1 MRRITAVA
9 VFVVLA
15 MVGSAFA
22 GETLDAV
29 KKRGELIAGVN
40 TGAPGFSMPDSQGN
54 WTGLDVDIARAI
66 ATAVFGDPKKVKF
79 VPLTSQQR
87 FTALQSG
94 EVDVLCRQTTVT
106 LSRDTALG
114 FEFAPVEYYDGQGI
128 MVPADMNVK
137 SAKQLDN
144 ATICMLPGTTTE
156 RNVQDYFRSNGIKFK
171 PVLIESKDELLKTFV
186 AGRCD
191 GLTSDAS
198 TLAGMRSVTAEPGK
212 YVILPQ
218 LISKEPLATAV
229 RQGDSEWKNLVYWTV
244 LALIEAEDLGI
255 TSKNVDEMLKSDD
268 PNVQRFLGVT
278 PGNGQALGVDEKWA
292 YNIVKAVGN
301 YGEVFERNLGS
312 ATPMKLERG
321 LNKLYKDGGL
331 MYSPPFK

>member
-1 MRRITAVA
+1 MRRITAV
-9 VFVVLA
+9 VLFIVLA
-15 MVGSAFA
+15 MACSAFA
-22 GETLDAV
+22 GETFEAV

-66 ATAVFGDPKKVKF
+66 ATAVLGDPTKVKF

-94 EVDVLCRQTTVT
+94 EVDVLCRQTTIT
-106 LSRDTALG
+106 LTRDTSLG
-114 FEFAPVEYYDGQGI
+114 LEFAPVEYYDGQGI
-128 MVPADMNVK
+128 MVPADMGVK

-144 ATICMLPGTTTE
+144 ATIGMLPGTTTE
-156 RNVQDYFRSNGIKFK
+156 RNVQDYFRSIGKKFK

-191 GLTSDAS
+191 ALTSDAS
-198 TLAGMRSVTAEPGK
+198 TLAGMRAVTPDPGK
-212 YVILPQ
+212 YIILPE

-229 RQGDSEWKNLVYWTV
+229 RQGDPQWKDLVYWTM

-278 PGNGQALGVDEKWA
+278 PGNGKALGVDEKWA
-292 YNIVKAVGN
+292 YNIIKKVGN
-301 YGEVFERNLGS
+301 YAEIFDRNLGP
-312 ATPMKLERG
+312 ATPMKLDRG

-331 MYSPPFK
+331 LYSPPFK

>member
-1 MRRITAVA
+1 MKRVTAV
-9 VFVVLA
+9 VLFLMLA
-15 MVGSAFA
+15 TIYSAFA
-22 GETLDAV
+22 GETFEAV
-29 KKRGELIAGVN
+29 KKRGHLVAGVN

-54 WTGLDVDIARAI
+54 WTGLDVDVARAI
-66 ATAVFGDPKKVKF
+66 ATAVFGDSSKVKF

-106 LSRDTALG
+106 LTRDTSLG
-114 FEFAPVEYYDGQGI
+114 FEFAPIVYYDGQGI
-128 MVPADMNVK
+128 MVPADMGVK

-156 RNVQDYFRSNGIKFK
+156 RNLADYFRSTGMKFK

-186 AGRCD
+186 SGRCD

-198 TLAGMRSVTAEPGK
+198 TLAGMRAVTADPNK
-212 YVILPQ
+212 YVILPE

-229 RQGDSEWKNLVYWTV
+229 RQGDSQWKDLVYWTV

-255 TSKNVDEMLKSDD
+255 TSKNVDSMLASDD
-268 PNVQRFLGVT
+268 PNIQRFLGVS

-292 YNIVKAVGN
+292 YTIVKKIGN
-301 YGEVFERNLGS
+301 YGEIFDRNLGPS
-312 ATPMKLERG
+312 TPMKLERG
-321 LNKLYKDGGL
+321 LNKLYKQGGL
-331 MYSPPFK
+331 LYSPPFK

>member
-1 MRRITAVA
+1 MRRITAV
-9 VFVVLA
+9 VCFMVLA

-22 GETLDAV
+22 GETFEAV

-66 ATAVFGDPKKVKF
+66 ATAILGDPKKVKF

-87 FTALQSG
+87 FAALQSG
-94 EVDVLCRQTTVT
+94 EVDVLCRQTTIT
-106 LSRDTALG
+106 LSRDTSLG

-171 PVLIESKDELLKTFV
+171 PVLIESKDELLKTFA

-198 TLAGMRSVTAEPGK
+198 TLAGMRAVTADPGK
-212 YVILPQ
+212 YVILPE

-229 RQGDSEWKNLVYWTV
+229 RQGDPQWKDLVYWTV
-244 LALIEAEDLGI
+244 MALIEAEDLGI
-255 TSKNVDEMLKSDD
+255 TSKNVDEMLKSED

-292 YNIVKAVGN
+292 YNIIKNVGN
-301 YGEVFERNLGS
+301 YGEVFERNLGP

-321 LNKLYKDGGL
+321 LNKLYKHGGL

>member
-1 MRRITAVA
+1 MRRVTAV
-9 VFVVLA
+9 VLFMVLA
-15 MVGSAFA
+15 MISSAFA
-22 GETLDAV
+22 GETFDAV
-29 KKRGELIAGVN
+29 RKRGQLIAGVN

-54 WTGLDVDIARAI
+54 WTGLDVDVARAI
-66 ATAVFGDPKKVKF
+66 ATAVLGDPTKVKF

-106 LSRDTALG
+106 LTRDTSLG

-128 MVPADMNVK
+128 MVPADTGVK

-156 RNVQDYFRSNGIKFK
+156 RNIQDYFRSIGMKFK

-198 TLAGMRSVTAEPGK
+198 TLAGMRAVTADPGK
-212 YVILPQ
+212 YVILPE

-229 RQGDSEWKNLVYWTV
+229 RQGDPQWKDLVYWTV

-255 TSKNVDEMLKSDD
+255 TSKNVDTMLTSDD

-292 YNIVKAVGN
+292 YNIIKNVGN
-301 YGEVFERNLGS
+301 YAEVFDRNLGPS
-312 ATPMKLERG
+312 TPMKLDRG
-321 LNKLYKDGGL
+321 LNKLYKEGGL
-331 MYSPPFK
+331 LYSPSFK

>member
-1 MRRITAVA
+1 MRRVTAV
-9 VFVVLA
+9 VLFLMLA
-15 MVGSAFA
+15 MIATAFA
-22 GETLDAV
+22 GETFEAV
-29 KKRGELIAGVN
+29 KKRGQLVAGVN
-40 TGAPGFSMPDSQGN
+40 TGAPGFSMPDNQGN
-54 WTGLDVDIARAI
+54 WTGLDVDVARSI
-66 ATAVFGDPKKVKF
+66 ATAVLGDPTKVKF

-106 LSRDTALG
+106 LTRDTSLG
-114 FEFAPVEYYDGQGI
+114 FEFAPVVYYDGQGI
-128 MVPADMNVK
+128 MVPADMGVK

-156 RNVQDYFRSNGIKFK
+156 RNIADYFRSTGMKFK

-198 TLAGMRSVTAEPGK
+198 TLAGMRAVTADPGK
-212 YVILPQ
+212 YVILPE

-229 RQGDSEWKNLVYWTV
+229 RQGDAQWKDLVYWTV

-255 TSKNVDEMLKSDD
+255 TSKNVDSMLTSDD
-268 PNVQRFLGVT
+268 PNIQRFLGRH
-278 PGNGQALGVDEKWA
+278 PRQRAGSRGGRE
-292 YNIVKAVGN
+292 VGLQHREE
-301 YGEVFERNLGS
+301 GRELR
-312 ATPMKLERG
+312 
-321 LNKLYKDGGL
+321 
-331 MYSPPFK
+331 

>member
-1 MRRITAVA
+1 MRRVTAV
-9 VFVVLA
+9 VLFMVLA
-15 MVGSAFA
+15 MTCSAFA
-22 GETLDAV
+22 GETFEAV
-29 KKRGELIAGVN
+29 KKRGQLIAGVN

-66 ATAVFGDPKKVKF
+66 ATVVLGDPAKVKF

-94 EVDVLCRQTTVT
+94 EVDVLCRQTTIT
-106 LSRDTALG
+106 LTRDTSLG
-114 FEFAPVEYYDGQGI
+114 FEFAPVELYDGQAI
-128 MVPADMNVK
+128 MVPAEMGVK

-144 ATICMLPGTTTE
+144 ATIGMLPGTTTE
-156 RNVQDYFRSNGIKFK
+156 RNVQDYFRSNGMKFK
-171 PVLIESKDELLKTFV
+171 PVVIESKDELLKTFV

-198 TLAGMRSVTAEPGK
+198 TLAGMRAVTADPSK
-212 YVILPQ
+212 YVILPE

-229 RQGDSEWKNLVYWTV
+229 RQGDPQWKDLVYWTV
-244 LALIEAEDLGI
+244 MALIEAEDLGI
-255 TSKNVDEMLKSDD
+255 TSKNVDEKLKSDD

-292 YNIVKAVGN
+292 YNIIKNVGN
-301 YGEVFERNLGS
+301 YAEIFDRNLGPS
-312 ATPMKLERG
+312 TPMKLERG

>member
-1 MRRITAVA
+1 MRRITV
-9 VFVVLA
+9 VVLFIVLA
-15 MVGSAFA
+15 MACSAFA
-22 GETLDAV
+22 GETFEAV

-66 ATAVFGDPKKVKF
+66 ATAVLGDPAKVKF

-94 EVDVLCRQTTVT
+94 EVDVLCRQTTIT
-106 LSRDTALG
+106 LTRDTSLG
-114 FEFAPVEYYDGQGI
+114 LEFAPVEYYDGQGI
-128 MVPADMNVK
+128 MVPADMGVK

-144 ATICMLPGTTTE
+144 ATIGMLPGTTTE
-156 RNVQDYFRSNGIKFK
+156 RNVQDYFRSIGKKFK

-186 AGRCD
+186 SGRCD
-191 GLTSDAS
+191 ALTSDAS
-198 TLAGMRSVTAEPGK
+198 TLAGMRAVTPDPGK
-212 YVILPQ
+212 YVILPE

-229 RQGDSEWKNLVYWTV
+229 RQGDPQWKDLVYWTM

-255 TSKNVDEMLKSDD
+255 TSKNVDAMLKSDD

-278 PGNGQALGVDEKWA
+278 PGNGKALGVDENWA
-292 YNIVKAVGN
+292 YNIITKVGN
-301 YGEVFERNLGS
+301 YAEIFDRNLGP
-312 ATPMKLERG
+312 ATPMKLDRG

-331 MYSPPFK
+331 LYSPPFK

>member
-1 MRRITAVA
+1 MRKVTAMV
-9 VFVVLA
+9 VFIVLA
-15 MVGSAFA
+15 MVSSALA
-22 GETLDAV
+22 GETFDAV

-66 ATAVFGDPKKVKF
+66 ATAVLGDPKKVKF

-94 EVDVLCRQTTVT
+94 EVDVLCRQTTIT
-106 LSRDTALG
+106 LTRDTSLG
-114 FEFAPVEYYDGQGI
+114 LEFAPPELYDGQAI
-128 MVPADMNVK
+128 MVPADMGVK

-144 ATICMLPGTTTE
+144 ATIGMLPGTTTE

-171 PVLIESKDELLKTFV
+171 PVLIESKDELLKAFV
-186 AGRCD
+186 SGRCD

-198 TLAGMRSVTAEPGK
+198 TLAGMRAVTPDPSK
-212 YVILPQ
+212 YVILPE

-229 RQGDSEWKNLVYWTV
+229 RHGDPQWKDLVYWTM

-255 TSKNVDEMLKSDD
+255 TSKNVDEKLKSDD

-292 YNIVKAVGN
+292 YNIIKNVGN
-301 YGEVFERNLGS
+301 YGEIFDRNLGPS
-312 ATPMKLERG
+312 TPMKLERG

>member
-1 MRRITAVA
+1 MRRGTLVVLFLVLAVA
-9 VFVVLA
+9 GL
-15 MVGSAFA
+15 SFA
-22 GETLDAV
+22 GETFETV
-29 KKRGELIAGVN
+29 KKRGQLIAGVN

-66 ATAVFGDPKKVKF
+66 ATAVFGDPTKVKF

-87 FTALQSG
+87 FAALQSG
-94 EVDVLCRQTTVT
+94 EVDVLCRQTTIT
-106 LSRDTALG
+106 LTRDTSLG

-128 MVPADMNVK
+128 MVPVDMGVK

-156 RNVQDYFRSNGIKFK
+156 RNVADYFRSTGMKFK
-171 PVLIESKDELLKTFV
+171 PVLIENKDELLKTFV
-186 AGRCD
+186 SGRCD
-191 GLTSDAS
+191 GITSDAS
-198 TLAGMRSVTAEPGK
+198 TLAGMRAVTADPNK
-212 YVILPQ
+212 YVILPE

-229 RQGDSEWKNLVYWTV
+229 RQGDPQWKDLVYWTV

-255 TSKNVDEMLKSDD
+255 TSKNVDSMLTSDD

-292 YNIVKAVGN
+292 YNIVKKLGN
-301 YGEVFERNLGS
+301 YAEVFDRNLGPS
-312 ATPMKLERG
+312 TPMKLDRG
-321 LNKLYKDGGL
+321 LNKLYKQGGL
-331 MYSPPFK
+331 LYSPPFK

>member
-1 MRRITAVA
+1 MRRVTLV
-9 VFVVLA
+9 VFFMVLA
-15 MVGSAFA
+15 MACSAFA
-22 GETLDAV
+22 GETFEAV
-29 KKRGELIAGVN
+29 KKRGKLIAGVN

-66 ATAVFGDPKKVKF
+66 AIAILGDPAKVRF

-106 LSRDTALG
+106 LTRGTSLG
-114 FEFAPVEYYDGQGI
+114 LEFAPVEYYDGQGI
-128 MVPADMNVK
+128 MVFADMGVK

-144 ATICMLPGTTTE
+144 ATIGMLPGTTTE
-156 RNVQDYFRSNGIKFK
+156 RNVQDYFRANGIKFK

-186 AGRCD
+186 SGRCD
-191 GLTSDAS
+191 GLSSDVS
-198 TLAGMRSVTAEPGK
+198 TLAGMRAVTPDPGK
-212 YVILPQ
+212 YVILPE

-229 RQGDSEWKNLVYWTV
+229 RKGDPQWKDLVYWTM

-255 TSKNVDEMLKSDD
+255 TSGNVDAMLASDD

-292 YNIVKAVGN
+292 YNIIKKVGN
-301 YGEVFERNLGS
+301 YAEIFDRNLGPS
-312 ATPMKLERG
+312 TPMKLDRG

-331 MYSPPFK
+331 LYSPPFM

>member
-1 MRRITAVA
+1 MRRVMAV
-9 VFVVLA
+9 VFFMVLA
-15 MVGSAFA
+15 MVCSAFA
-22 GETLDAV
+22 GETFEAV

-66 ATAVFGDPKKVKF
+66 ATAALGDPAKVKF

-106 LSRDTALG
+106 LTRNTSLG
-114 FEFAPVEYYDGQGI
+114 LEFAPVEYYDGQGI
-128 MVPADMNVK
+128 MVPADIGVK

-144 ATICMLPGTTTE
+144 ATIGMLPGTTTE
-156 RNVQDYFRSNGIKFK
+156 RNVQDYFRANGIKFK

-186 AGRCD
+186 SGRCD
-191 GLTSDAS
+191 GLTSDVS
-198 TLAGMRSVTAEPGK
+198 TLAGMRAVTPDPGK
-212 YVILPQ
+212 YVILPE

-229 RQGDSEWKNLVYWTV
+229 RQGDPQWKNLVYWTM

-255 TSKNVDEMLKSDD
+255 TSKNVDAMLASED

-292 YNIVKAVGN
+292 YNIIKKVGN
-301 YGEVFERNLGS
+301 YAEVFDRNLGPS
-312 ATPMKLERG
+312 TPMKLDRG

-331 MYSPPFK
+331 LYPPPFN

>member
-1 MRRITAVA
+1 MRKVTAMVL
-9 VFVVLA
+9 FMVLA
-15 MVGSAFA
+15 MVCSSFA
-22 GETLDAV
+22 GETFEAV
-29 KKRGELIAGVN
+29 KKRGQLIAGVN

-54 WTGLDVDIARAI
+54 WTGLDVDIARSI
-66 ATAVFGDPKKVKF
+66 STAVLGDPAKVKF

-94 EVDVLCRQTTVT
+94 EVDVLCRQTTIT
-106 LSRDTALG
+106 LTRDTSLG

-128 MVPADMNVK
+128 MVPADMGVK
-137 SAKQLDN
+137 SAMQLDN

-156 RNVQDYFRSNGIKFK
+156 RNIQDYFRSTGMKFK

-186 AGRCD
+186 SGRCD
-191 GLTSDAS
+191 GITSDVS
-198 TLAGMRSVTAEPGK
+198 TLAGMRAVTADPGK
-212 YVILPQ
+212 YVILPE

-229 RQGDSEWKNLVYWTV
+229 RQGDPQWKDLVYWTV

-255 TSKNVDEMLKSDD
+255 TSKNVDEKLKSDD

-292 YNIVKAVGN
+292 YNIIKNVGN
-301 YGEVFERNLGS
+301 YAEIFDRNLGPS
-312 ATPMKLERG
+312 TPMKLDRG
-321 LNKLYKDGGL
+321 LNKLYKQGGL

>member
-1 MRRITAVA
+1 MRRVTALVL
-9 VFVVLA
+9 FMVLA
-15 MVGSAFA
+15 MVCSAFA
-22 GETLDAV
+22 GETFEAV
-29 KKRGELIAGVN
+29 KKRGQLVAGVN

-54 WTGLDVDIARAI
+54 WTGLDVDVARAI
-66 ATAVFGDPKKVKF
+66 ATAVLGDPTKVKF

-87 FTALQSG
+87 FPALQSG

-106 LSRDTALG
+106 LTRDTSLG
-114 FEFAPVEYYDGQGI
+114 FEFAPVVYYDGQSI
-128 MVPADMNVK
+128 MVPADMGVK

-144 ATICMLPGTTTE
+144 TTICMLPGTTTE
-156 RNVQDYFRSNGIKFK
+156 RNIQDYFRSTGMKFK

-198 TLAGMRSVTAEPGK
+198 TLAGMRAVTADPGK
-212 YVILPQ
+212 YVILPE

-229 RQGDSEWKNLVYWTV
+229 RQGDPQWKDLVYWTV

-255 TSKNVDEMLKSDD
+255 TSKNVDAMLASDN
-268 PNVQRFLGVT
+268 PKVQRFLGVT

-292 YNIVKAVGN
+292 YNIIKKVGN
-301 YGEVFERNLGS
+301 YAEIFERNLGQS
-312 ATPMKLERG
+312 TPMKLDRG
-321 LNKLYKDGGL
+321 LNKLYKEGGL
-331 MYSPPFK
+331 LYSPPFK

>member
-1 MRRITAVA
+1 MRRVTAMVLFMVLAVA
-9 VFVVLA
+9 C
-15 MVGSAFA
+15 SAFA
-22 GETLDAV
+22 GETFDAV

-54 WTGLDVDIARAI
+54 WTGLDVDVARAI
-66 ATAVFGDPKKVKF
+66 ATAILGDPTKVKF

-94 EVDVLCRQTTVT
+94 EVDVLCRQTTIT
-106 LSRDTALG
+106 LSRDTSLG
-114 FEFAPVEYYDGQGI
+114 FDFAPVEYYDGQGI
-128 MVPADMNVK
+128 MVPADAGVK

-156 RNVQDYFRSNGIKFK
+156 RNIQDYFRSNGIKFK

-198 TLAGMRSVTAEPGK
+198 TLAGMRAVTADPGK
-212 YVILPQ
+212 YVILPE

-229 RQGDSEWKNLVYWTV
+229 RQGDPQWKDLVYWTV
-244 LALIEAEDLGI
+244 MALIEAEDLGI

-292 YNIVKAVGN
+292 YNIVKNVGN
-301 YGEVFERNLGS
+301 YAEIFDRNLGTS
-312 ATPMKLERG
+312 TPMKLDRG
-321 LNKLYKDGGL
+321 LNKLYKQGGL
-331 MYSPPFK
+331 MYSYPFK

>member
-1 MRRITAVA
+1 M
-9 VFVVLA
+9 A
-15 MVGSAFA
+15 MVLFMLTAMVCSAFA
-22 GETLDAV
+22 GETFEAV

-54 WTGLDVDIARAI
+54 WTGLDVDVARAI
-66 ATAVFGDPKKVKF
+66 ATAVFGDSSKVKF

-106 LSRDTALG
+106 LTRDTSLG
-114 FEFAPVEYYDGQGI
+114 FEFAPIVYYDGQGI
-128 MVPADMNVK
+128 MVPADMGVK

-156 RNVQDYFRSNGIKFK
+156 RNLADYFRSTGMKFK

-186 AGRCD
+186 SGRCD

-198 TLAGMRSVTAEPGK
+198 TLAGMRAVTADPNK
-212 YVILPQ
+212 YVILPE

-229 RQGDSEWKNLVYWTV
+229 RQGDAQWKDLVYWTV

-255 TSKNVDEMLKSDD
+255 TSKNVDSMLASDD
-268 PNVQRFLGVT
+268 PNIQRFLGVS

-292 YNIVKAVGN
+292 YTIVKKIGN
-301 YGEVFERNLGS
+301 YGEIFDRNLGPS
-312 ATPMKLERG
+312 TPMKLERG
-321 LNKLYKDGGL
+321 LNKLYKQGGL
-331 MYSPPFK
+331 LYSPPFK

>member
-1 MRRITAVA
+1 MRRVTAV
-9 VFVVLA
+9 VLFMVLA
-15 MVGSAFA
+15 MVCSSFA
-22 GETLDAV
+22 GETFEAV
-29 KKRGELIAGVN
+29 KKRGQLIAGVN

-54 WTGLDVDIARAI
+54 WTGLDVDVARAI
-66 ATAVFGDPKKVKF
+66 ATAVFGDSSKVKF

-106 LSRDTALG
+106 LTRDTSLG
-114 FEFAPVEYYDGQGI
+114 FEFAPIVYYDGQGI
-128 MVPADMNVK
+128 MVPADMGVK

-156 RNVQDYFRSNGIKFK
+156 RNLADYFRSTGMKFK

-186 AGRCD
+186 SGRCD

-198 TLAGMRSVTAEPGK
+198 TLAGMRAVTADPNK
-212 YVILPQ
+212 YVILPE

-229 RQGDSEWKNLVYWTV
+229 RQGDSQWKDLVYWTV

-255 TSKNVDEMLKSDD
+255 TSKNVDSMLASDD
-268 PNVQRFLGVT
+268 PNIQRFLGVS

-292 YNIVKAVGN
+292 YTIVKKIGN
-301 YGEVFERNLGS
+301 YGEIFDRNLGPS
-312 ATPMKLERG
+312 TPMKLERG
-321 LNKLYKDGGL
+321 LNKLYKQGGL
-331 MYSPPFK
+331 LYSPPFK

>member
-1 MRRITAVA
+1 M
-9 VFVVLA
+9 VLA
-15 MVGSAFA
+15 MVCSAFA
-22 GETLDAV
+22 GETFEAV
-29 KKRGELIAGVN
+29 KKRGQLIAGVN

-54 WTGLDVDIARAI
+54 WTGLDVDVARAI
-66 ATAVFGDPKKVKF
+66 ATAVLGDPIKVKF

-106 LSRDTALG
+106 LTRDTSLG
-114 FEFAPVEYYDGQGI
+114 FEFAPVVYYDGQGI
-128 MVPADMNVK
+128 MVPADMGVK
-137 SAKQLDN
+137 SAKQLDTH
-144 ATICMLPGTTTE
+144 TICMLPGTTTE
-156 RNVQDYFRSNGIKFK
+156 RNVADYFRSNGMKFK

-198 TLAGMRSVTAEPGK
+198 TLAGMRAVTADPGK
-212 YVILPQ
+212 YVILPE

-229 RQGDSEWKNLVYWTV
+229 RQGDPQWKDLVYWTV

-255 TSKNVDEMLKSDD
+255 TSKNVDAMLTSDD

-278 PGNGQALGVDEKWA
+278 PGNGQALGGDEKWA
-292 YNIVKAVGN
+292 YNIIKKVGN
-301 YGEVFERNLGS
+301 YAEIFDRNLGPS
-312 ATPMKLERG
+312 TPMKLDRG
-321 LNKLYKDGGL
+321 LNQLYKQGGL
-331 MYSPPFK
+331 LYSPPFK

>member
-1 MRRITAVA
+1 M
-9 VFVVLA
+9 VLA
-15 MVGSAFA
+15 MVGSSFA
-22 GETLDAV
+22 GETFEAV
-29 KKRGELIAGVN
+29 KKRGQLIAGVN

-54 WTGLDVDIARAI
+54 WTGLDVDIARSI
-66 ATAVFGDPKKVKF
+66 STAVLGDPAKVKF

-94 EVDVLCRQTTVT
+94 EVDVLCRQTTIT
-106 LSRDTALG
+106 LSRDTSLG

-128 MVPADMNVK
+128 MVPADKGVK
-137 SAKQLDN
+137 SAKQLEN

-156 RNVQDYFRSNGIKFK
+156 RNVADYFRSNGMKFK

-198 TLAGMRSVTAEPGK
+198 TLAGMRAVTADPGK
-212 YVILPQ
+212 YVILPE

-229 RQGDSEWKNLVYWTV
+229 RQGDPQWKDLVYWTV

-255 TSKNVDEMLKSDD
+255 TSKNVDEKLKSDD

-292 YNIVKAVGN
+292 YNIIKKVGN
-301 YGEVFERNLGS
+301 YAEIFDRNLGPS
-312 ATPMKLERG
+312 TPMKLDRG
-321 LNKLYKDGGL
+321 LNKLYKQGGL
-331 MYSPPFK
+331 LYSPPFK

>member
-1 MRRITAVA
+1 MVL
-9 VFVVLA
+9 FMVLA
-15 MVGSAFA
+15 MVCSSFA
-22 GETLDAV
+22 GETFEAV
-29 KKRGELIAGVN
+29 KKRGQLIAGVN

-54 WTGLDVDIARAI
+54 WTGLDVDIARSI
-66 ATAVFGDPKKVKF
+66 ATAVLGDPAKVKF

-94 EVDVLCRQTTVT
+94 EVDVLCRQTTIT
-106 LSRDTALG
+106 LTRDTSLG

-128 MVPADMNVK
+128 MVPADMGAK
-137 SAKQLDN
+137 SAMQLDN

-156 RNVQDYFRSNGIKFK
+156 RNIQDYFRSTGMKFK

-186 AGRCD
+186 SGRCD
-191 GLTSDAS
+191 GLTSDVS
-198 TLAGMRSVTAEPGK
+198 TLAGMRAVTADPGK
-212 YVILPQ
+212 YVILPE

-229 RQGDSEWKNLVYWTV
+229 RQGDPQWKDLVYWTV

-255 TSKNVDEMLKSDD
+255 TSKNVDEKLKSDD

-292 YNIVKAVGN
+292 YNIIKNVGN
-301 YGEVFERNLGS
+301 YAEIFDRNLGPS
-312 ATPMKLERG
+312 TPMKLDRG
-321 LNKLYKDGGL
+321 LNKLYKQGGL